1 MSQVWARCVPGQ
13 MKPGRCVPEGLS
25 TSEEQVGQLLGSS
38 PSPGTPESSL
48 HEALDQC
55 MTALDLFL
63 TNQFSEALSYLK
75 PRTKESMY
83 HSLTY
88 ATILEMQAMMT
99 FDPQD
104 ILLAGNMMKEAQM
117 LCQRHRRKSSV
128 TDSFSSLVNR
138 PTLGQFTEEEI
149 HAEVCYAECLLQRAA
164 LTFLQDENMVSFIK
178 GGIKVRNSYQTYN
191 SQDHQNCMNPP
202 PGSLPEAQLE
212 GVPAP
217 NPHPQ
222 QWLKQ
227 DLASLCREL
236 DSLVQSSQYCKG
248 ENHPHF
254 EGGVKLGVGAFN
266 LTLSMLPTRI
276 LRLLEFVGFSGNKD
290 YGLLQLEE
298 GASGHSFRAVLCVML
313 LLCYHTFLTF
323 VLGTGNVNIEEA
335 EKLLKPYLNRYPKGA
350 IFLFF
355 AGRIEVIKGNIDAAI
370 RRFEECCEAQQH
382 WKQFHHMCYWEL
394 MWCFTYKGQ
403 WKMSYFYADL
413 LSKENCWSK
422 ATYIYMK
429 AAYLSMFGKEEY
441 KPFGDDEV
449 ELFRAVP
456 GLKLKIAGKSL
467 PTEKFAIRKSR
478 RYLSSKPISLP
489 VPALEMM
496 YIWNGY
502 AVIGK
507 QPTLTDGM
515 LEIITKAEE
524 MLEKGP
530 ENEYSVDDECLVKLL
545 KGLCLKYLG
554 RAREAEENFRSISA
568 NEKKIKY
575 DHYLIP
581 NALLELALL
590 FMEQGRN
597 EEAIKLLESAKQ
609 NYKNYSMESRTH
621 FRIQAATLQ
630 AKSSL
635 ENSSRSMV
643 SSVSL

>member
-1 MSQVWARCVPGQ
+1 MA
-13 MKPGRCVPEGLS
+13 
-25 TSEEQVGQLLGSS
+25 TVGAPDTL
-38 PSPGTPESSL
+38 PTGTPVSSL

-75 PRTKESMY
+75 PRTKDSMY

-117 LCQRHRRKSSV
+117 LCQRHRKKSSV
-128 TDSFSSLVNR
+128 TDSFSNLVHR
-138 PTLGQFTEEEI
+138 PTMDQFTEEEI

-164 LTFLQDENMVSFIK
+164 LTFLQ
-178 GGIKVRNSYQTYN
+178 
-191 SQDHQNCMNPP
+191 
-202 PGSLPEAQLE
+202 
-212 GVPAP
+212 
-217 NPHPQ
+217 
-222 QWLKQ
+222 
-227 DLASLCREL
+227 
-236 DSLVQSSQYCKG
+236 
-248 ENHPHF
+248 
-254 EGGVKLGVGAFN
+254 
-266 LTLSMLPTRI
+266 TLSMLPTRI

-313 LLCYHTFLTF
+313 LLCYHTFLIF

-335 EKLLKPYLNRYPKGA
+335 EKLLKPYLKRYPKGA

-355 AGRIEVIKGNIDAAI
+355 AGRIEAIKGNVDAAV

-382 WKQFHHMCYWEL
+382 WRQFHHMCYWEL
-394 MWCFTYKGQ
+394 MWCSTYKGQ
-403 WKMSYFYADL
+403 WKAAYFYADL
-413 LSKENCWSK
+413 LSKENSWSK

-429 AAYLSMFGKEEY
+429 AAYLSMFGKEDY

-478 RYLSSKPISLP
+478 RYLSPKPISLP
-489 VPALEMM
+489 IPALEMM

-507 QPTLTDGM
+507 QKELTDGI

-524 MLEKGP
+524 MLEKDP

-554 RAREAEENFRSISA
+554 RVQEAEENFRSISA

-597 EEAIKLLESAKQ
+597 EEAVKLLETAKQ

-621 FRIQAATLQ
+621 FRIQAAILQ

-635 ENSSRSMV
+635 ENGSRSMV
-643 SSVSL
+643 SPVSL

>member
-1 MSQVWARCVPGQ
+1 MTTAGAPG
-13 MKPGRCVPEGLS
+13 
-25 TSEEQVGQLLGSS
+25 S
-38 PSPGTPESSL
+38 PPAGTPVSSL

-63 TNQFSEALSYLK
+63 TNQFSEALNYLK

-104 ILLAGNMMKEAQM
+104 ILRAGNMMKEAQS

-128 TDSFSSLVNR
+128 TDSFSSLVHR
-138 PTLGQFTEEEI
+138 PTMDQFTEEEI

-178 GGIKVRNSYQTYN
+178 GGIRVRNSYQTY
-191 SQDHQNCMNPP
+191 
-202 PGSLPEAQLE
+202 
-212 GVPAP
+212 
-217 NPHPQ
+217 
-222 QWLKQ
+222 K
-227 DLASLCREL
+227 EL
-236 DSLVQSSQYCKG
+236 DSLMQSSQYCKG
-248 ENHPHF
+248 ENHRHF

-298 GASGHSFRAVLCVML
+298 GASGHSFRAVLCVLL

-323 VLGTGNVNIEEA
+323 VLGTGNVNTEEA
-335 EKLLKPYLNRYPKGA
+335 EKLLKPYLKQYPKGA

-355 AGRIEVIKGNIDAAI
+355 AGRIEAIKGNIDTAI

-403 WKMSYFYADL
+403 WKMAYFYADL
-413 LSKENCWSK
+413 LSKENSWSK

-429 AAYLSMFGKEEY
+429 AAYLSMFGKEDY

-478 RYLSSKPISLP
+478 RYLSPKPVSLP
-489 VPALEMM
+489 IPAL
-496 YIWNGY
+496 
-502 AVIGK
+502 V
-507 QPTLTDGM
+507 
-515 LEIITKAEE
+515 
-524 MLEKGP
+524 

-554 RAREAEENFRSISA
+554 RVQEAEENFRSISA

-597 EEAIKLLESAKQ
+597 EEAVKLLETAKQ

-635 ENSSRSMV
+635 ENGNRSMV

>member
-1 MSQVWARCVPGQ
+1 MTTAGAPGAL
-13 MKPGRCVPEGLS
+13 PA
-25 TSEEQVGQLLGSS
+25 
-38 PSPGTPESSL
+38 GTPVSNL

-104 ILLAGNMMKEAQM
+104 ILLAGNMMKEAQL

-128 TDSFSSLVNR
+128 TDSFSNLVHR
-138 PTLGQFTEEEI
+138 PTMDQFTEEEI

-164 LTFLQDENMVSFIK
+164 LTFLQVGISPFAGRLEISDQLPCPCQMDEHTPLCLPTLLLGCFGSQAWAGSQHLSLLQDENMVSFIK
-178 GGIKVRNSYQTYN
+178 GGIKVRNSYQTY
-191 SQDHQNCMNPP
+191 
-202 PGSLPEAQLE
+202 
-212 GVPAP
+212 
-217 NPHPQ
+217 
-222 QWLKQ
+222 K
-227 DLASLCREL
+227 EL
-236 DSLVQSSQYCKG
+236 DNLVQSSQYCKG
-248 ENHPHF
+248 SSYRHF

-355 AGRIEVIKGNIDAAI
+355 AGRIEAIKGNIDAAI

-413 LSKENCWSK
+413 LSKENSWSK

-429 AAYLSMFGKEEY
+429 AAYLSMFGKEDY

-449 ELFRAVP
+449 ELFR
-456 GLKLKIAGKSL
+456 
-467 PTEKFAIRKSR
+467 
-478 RYLSSKPISLP
+478 
-489 VPALEMM
+489 
-496 YIWNGY
+496 
-502 AVIGK
+502 
-507 QPTLTDGM
+507 
-515 LEIITKAEE
+515 
-524 MLEKGP
+524 
-530 ENEYSVDDECLVKLL
+530 
-545 KGLCLKYLG
+545 
-554 RAREAEENFRSISA
+554 
-568 NEKKIKY
+568 
-575 DHYLIP
+575 
-581 NALLELALL
+581 
-590 FMEQGRN
+590 
-597 EEAIKLLESAKQ
+597 
-609 NYKNYSMESRTH
+609 
-621 FRIQAATLQ
+621 
-630 AKSSL
+630 
-635 ENSSRSMV
+635 
-643 SSVSL
+643 

>member
-1 MSQVWARCVPGQ
+1 MTTAGGPGAL
-13 MKPGRCVPEGLS
+13 PA
-25 TSEEQVGQLLGSS
+25 GS
-38 PSPGTPESSL
+38 PVSSL

-55 MTALDLFL
+55 MIALDLFL

-104 ILLAGNMMKEAQM
+104 ILLAGTMMKEAQS
-117 LCQRHRRKSSV
+117 LCQRYRKKLSMS
-128 TDSFSSLVNR
+128 DSLSNLVHR
-138 PTLGQFTEEEI
+138 PTLDQFTEEEI

-191 SQDHQNCMNPP
+191 KELS
-202 PGSLPEAQLE
+202 SLRGQMRPVK
-212 GVPAP
+212 GIVPLGTQYGAV
-217 NPHPQ
+217 
-222 QWLKQ
+222 
-227 DLASLCREL
+227 SGEL
-236 DSLVQSSQYCKG
+236 DSLVQSSQYCRG
-248 ENHPHF
+248 ESHRHF

-298 GASGHSFRAVLCVML
+298 GAAGHSFRAVLCVML

-355 AGRIEVIKGNIDAAI
+355 AGRIEAIKGNIDAAI
-370 RRFEECCEAQQH
+370 RRFEECCEAQQR

-403 WKMSYFYADL
+403 WKMAYFYADL
-413 LSKENCWSK
+413 LSKENSWSK

-429 AAYLSMFGKEEY
+429 AAYLSMFGKEDY

-449 ELFRAVP
+449 ELFRSAPPWCSCSRSSVDRP
-456 GLKLKIAGKSL
+456 GCARLEAQNCWQVSTHREVCHPQVQTLPLPQPHLTANPCSDGKTEALLRQRPRTDL
-467 PTEKFAIRKSR
+467 PHSH
-478 RYLSSKPISLP
+478 SQ
-489 VPALEMM
+489 EMM

-507 QPTLTDGM
+507 QPKLTDGM
-515 LEIITKAEE
+515 LEVITKAEE
-524 MLEKGP
+524 MLASGP
-530 ENEYSVDDECLVKLL
+530 ENEYSADDDCLVKLL

-554 RAREAEENFRSISA
+554 RIQEAEENFRSISA
-568 NEKKIKY
+568 SEKKIKY

-597 EEAIKLLESAKQ
+597 EEAIKLLDSAKQ

-630 AKSSL
+630 ARSSL
-635 ENSSRSMV
+635 DGSRSTV

>member
-1 MSQVWARCVPGQ
+1 MNECPRLTAEARLSLPRWPGNAAG
-13 MKPGRCVPEGLS
+13 PRELR
-25 TSEEQVGQLLGSS
+25 S
-38 PSPGTPESSL
+38 PVSSL

-55 MTALDLFL
+55 MIALDLFL

-104 ILLAGNMMKEAQM
+104 ILLAGTMMKEAQS
-117 LCQRHRRKSSV
+117 LCQRYRKKLSMS
-128 TDSFSSLVNR
+128 DSLSNLVHR
-138 PTLGQFTEEEI
+138 PTLDQFTEEEI

-191 SQDHQNCMNPP
+191 KELS
-202 PGSLPEAQLE
+202 SLRGQMRPVK
-212 GVPAP
+212 GIVPLGTQYGAV
-217 NPHPQ
+217 
-222 QWLKQ
+222 
-227 DLASLCREL
+227 SGEL
-236 DSLVQSSQYCKG
+236 DSLVQSSQYCRG
-248 ENHPHF
+248 ESHRHF

-298 GASGHSFRAVLCVML
+298 GAAGHSFRAVLCVML

-355 AGRIEVIKGNIDAAI
+355 AGRIEAIKGNIDAAI
-370 RRFEECCEAQQH
+370 RRFEECCEAQQR

-403 WKMSYFYADL
+403 WKMAYFYADL
-413 LSKENCWSK
+413 LSKENSWSK

-429 AAYLSMFGKEEY
+429 AAYLSMFGKEDY

-478 RYLSSKPISLP
+478 RYLSPNPISLP
-489 VPALEMM
+489 IPALEMM

-507 QPTLTDGM
+507 QPKLTDGM
-515 LEIITKAEE
+515 LEVITKAEE
-524 MLEKGP
+524 MLASGP
-530 ENEYSVDDECLVKLL
+530 ENEYSADDDCLVKLL

-554 RAREAEENFRSISA
+554 RIQEAEENFRSISA
-568 NEKKIKY
+568 SEKKIKY

-597 EEAIKLLESAKQ
+597 EEAIKLLDSAKQ

-630 AKSSL
+630 ARSSL
-635 ENSSRSMV
+635 DGSRSTV

>member
-1 MSQVWARCVPGQ
+1 MGQWLSLPEDQVRWRHSPQGSVHSGHLGSVVGDPHTSAGNAGERGPRGEVARVLALDSGG
-13 MKPGRCVPEGLS
+13 MD
-25 TSEEQVGQLLGSS
+25 SS
-38 PSPGTPESSL
+38 PSLPLTRTPESSL

-217 NPHPQ
+217 TPHPQ

-227 DLASLCREL
+227 DLASLYREL

-355 AGRIEVIKGNIDAAI
+355 AGRIEVIKGNIDAA
-370 RRFEECCEAQQH
+370 
-382 WKQFHHMCYWEL
+382 
-394 MWCFTYKGQ
+394 
-403 WKMSYFYADL
+403 
-413 LSKENCWSK
+413 
-422 ATYIYMK
+422 TYIYMK
-429 AAYLSMFGKEEY
+429 AAYLSMFGEEEY
-441 KPFGDDEV
+441 KPFGDNEV

-478 RYLSSKPISLP
+478 RYLSSNPISLP

-554 RAREAEENFRSISA
+554 RVREAEENFRSISA

>member
-1 MSQVWARCVPGQ
+1 MSFLTTWKEAASRKSNC
-13 MKPGRCVPEGLS
+13 R
-25 TSEEQVGQLLGSS
+25 
-38 PSPGTPESSL
+38 TPESSL

-178 GGIKVRNSYQTYN
+178 GGIKVRNSYQTY
-191 SQDHQNCMNPP
+191 
-202 PGSLPEAQLE
+202 
-212 GVPAP
+212 
-217 NPHPQ
+217 
-222 QWLKQ
+222 K
-227 DLASLCREL
+227 EL
-236 DSLVQSSQYCKG
+236 DSLVQSSRYCKG

-429 AAYLSMFGKEEY
+429 AAYLSMFGKEDY
-441 KPFGDDEV
+441 KPFGDNEV

-478 RYLSSKPISLP
+478 RYLSSNPISLP

-507 QPTLTDGM
+507 QPKLTDGI

-554 RAREAEENFRSISA
+554 RVQEAEENFRSISA

-590 FMEQGRN
+590 LMEQGRN

>member
-1 MSQVWARCVPGQ
+1 
-13 MKPGRCVPEGLS
+13 
-25 TSEEQVGQLLGSS
+25 
-38 PSPGTPESSL
+38 
-48 HEALDQC
+48 
-55 MTALDLFL
+55 
-63 TNQFSEALSYLK
+63 
-75 PRTKESMY
+75 
-83 HSLTY
+83 
-88 ATILEMQAMMT
+88 
-99 FDPQD
+99 
-104 ILLAGNMMKEAQM
+104 
-117 LCQRHRRKSSV
+117 
-128 TDSFSSLVNR
+128 
-138 PTLGQFTEEEI
+138 
-149 HAEVCYAECLLQRAA
+149 
-164 LTFLQDENMVSFIK
+164 
-178 GGIKVRNSYQTYN
+178 
-191 SQDHQNCMNPP
+191 
-202 PGSLPEAQLE
+202 
-212 GVPAP
+212 
-217 NPHPQ
+217 
-222 QWLKQ
+222 
-227 DLASLCREL
+227 
-236 DSLVQSSQYCKG
+236 
-248 ENHPHF
+248 
-254 EGGVKLGVGAFN
+254 
-266 LTLSMLPTRI
+266 MLPTRI

-355 AGRIEVIKGNIDAAI
+355 AGRIEVIKGNIDAA
-370 RRFEECCEAQQH
+370 
-382 WKQFHHMCYWEL
+382 
-394 MWCFTYKGQ
+394 
-403 WKMSYFYADL
+403 
-413 LSKENCWSK
+413 
-422 ATYIYMK
+422 TYIYMK
-429 AAYLSMFGKEEY
+429 AAYLSMFGEEEY
-441 KPFGDDEV
+441 KPFGDNEV

-478 RYLSSKPISLP
+478 RYLSSNPISLP

-554 RAREAEENFRSISA
+554 RVREAEENFRSISA

>member
-1 MSQVWARCVPGQ
+1 
-13 MKPGRCVPEGLS
+13 
-25 TSEEQVGQLLGSS
+25 
-38 PSPGTPESSL
+38 
-48 HEALDQC
+48 

-63 TNQFSEALSYLK
+63 TNQFSEALNYLK

-104 ILLAGNMMKEAQM
+104 ILLAGNMMKEAQL
-117 LCQRHRRKSSV
+117 LCQRHRKKSSV
-128 TDSFSSLVNR
+128 TDSFSNLVHR
-138 PTLGQFTEEEI
+138 PTMDQFTEEEI

-178 GGIKVRNSYQTYN
+178 GGIKVRNSYQTY
-191 SQDHQNCMNPP
+191 
-202 PGSLPEAQLE
+202 
-212 GVPAP
+212 
-217 NPHPQ
+217 
-222 QWLKQ
+222 K
-227 DLASLCREL
+227 EL
-236 DSLVQSSQYCKG
+236 DSLVQSSLYCKG
-248 ENHPHF
+248 ESHRHF

-266 LTLSMLPTRI
+266 LGDPAGHGENRIRTQSAAVTLQCLSIWGVGFPGHHLTLSMLPTRI

-335 EKLLKPYLNRYPKGA
+335 EKLLKPYLKRYPKGA

-355 AGRIEVIKGNIDAAI
+355 AGRIEAIKGNVDAAI

-403 WKMSYFYADL
+403 WKMAYFYADL
-413 LSKENCWSK
+413 LSKENSWSK

-429 AAYLSMFGKEEY
+429 AAYLSMFGKEDY

-478 RYLSSKPISLP
+478 RYLSPNPISLP
-489 VPALEMM
+489 IPALEMM

-507 QPTLTDGM
+507 QPELTDGI
-515 LEIITKAEE
+515 LEIITTAEE
-524 MLEKGP
+524 MLENGP

-554 RAREAEENFRSISA
+554 RVQEAEENFKSISA

-597 EEAIKLLESAKQ
+597 EEAVKLLETAKQ

-621 FRIQAATLQ
+621 FRIQAAILQ

-635 ENSSRSMV
+635 ENGSRSMV

>member
-1 MSQVWARCVPGQ
+1 MTTAGAPG
-13 MKPGRCVPEGLS
+13 
-25 TSEEQVGQLLGSS
+25 S
-38 PSPGTPESSL
+38 PPAGTPVSSL

-63 TNQFSEALSYLK
+63 TNQFSEALNYLK

-104 ILLAGNMMKEAQM
+104 ILRAGNMMKEAQS

-128 TDSFSSLVNR
+128 TDSFSSLVHR
-138 PTLGQFTEEEI
+138 PTMDQFTEEEI

-178 GGIKVRNSYQTYN
+178 GGIRVRNSYQTY
-191 SQDHQNCMNPP
+191 
-202 PGSLPEAQLE
+202 
-212 GVPAP
+212 
-217 NPHPQ
+217 
-222 QWLKQ
+222 K
-227 DLASLCREL
+227 EL
-236 DSLVQSSQYCKG
+236 DSLMQSSQYCKG
-248 ENHPHF
+248 ENHRHF

-276 LRLLEFVGFSGNKD
+276 LRLLEFVGFSGNKVLLASACLSFPQD

-298 GASGHSFRAVLCVML
+298 GASGHSFRAVLCVLL

-323 VLGTGNVNIEEA
+323 VLGTGNVNTEEA
-335 EKLLKPYLNRYPKGA
+335 EKLLKPYLKQYPKGA

-355 AGRIEVIKGNIDAAI
+355 AGRIEAIKGNIDTAI

-403 WKMSYFYADL
+403 WKMAYFYADL
-413 LSKENCWSK
+413 LSKENSWSK

-429 AAYLSMFGKEEY
+429 AAYLSMFGKEDY

-478 RYLSSKPISLP
+478 RYLSPKPVSLP
-489 VPALEMM
+489 IPAL
-496 YIWNGY
+496 
-502 AVIGK
+502 V
-507 QPTLTDGM
+507 
-515 LEIITKAEE
+515 
-524 MLEKGP
+524 

-554 RAREAEENFRSISA
+554 RVQEAEENFRSISA

-597 EEAIKLLESAKQ
+597 EEAVKLLETAKQ

-635 ENSSRSMV
+635 ENGNRSMV

>member
-1 MSQVWARCVPGQ
+1 MAFLTAWKGAASGKRD
-13 MKPGRCVPEGLS
+13 RR
-25 TSEEQVGQLLGSS
+25 
-38 PSPGTPESSL
+38 TPVSGL

-75 PRTKESMY
+75 PRTKDSMY

-117 LCQRHRRKSSV
+117 LCQRHRKKSSV
-128 TDSFSSLVNR
+128 TDSFSNLVHR
-138 PTLGQFTEEEI
+138 PTMDQFTEEEI

-178 GGIKVRNSYQTYN
+178 GGIKVRNSYQTY
-191 SQDHQNCMNPP
+191 
-202 PGSLPEAQLE
+202 
-212 GVPAP
+212 
-217 NPHPQ
+217 
-222 QWLKQ
+222 K
-227 DLASLCREL
+227 EL

-248 ENHPHF
+248 ENHRHF

-335 EKLLKPYLNRYPKGA
+335 EKLLKPYLKRYP
-350 IFLFF
+350 
-355 AGRIEVIKGNIDAAI
+355 
-370 RRFEECCEAQQH
+370 
-382 WKQFHHMCYWEL
+382 
-394 MWCFTYKGQ
+394 
-403 WKMSYFYADL
+403 
-413 LSKENCWSK
+413 K

-429 AAYLSMFGKEEY
+429 AAYLSMFGKEDY

-478 RYLSSKPISLP
+478 RYLSPKPISLP
-489 VPALEMM
+489 IPALEMM

-507 QPTLTDGM
+507 QKELTDGI
-515 LEIITKAEE
+515 LEIITRAEE

-545 KGLCLKYLG
+545 KGLCLKYVG
-554 RAREAEENFRSISA
+554 RVQEAEENFRSISA

-597 EEAIKLLESAKQ
+597 EEAVKLLETAKQ

-621 FRIQAATLQ
+621 FRIQAAILQ

-635 ENSSRSMV
+635 ENGSRSMV
-643 SSVSL
+643 SPVSL

>member
-1 MSQVWARCVPGQ
+1 MPRI
-13 MKPGRCVPEGLS
+13 
-25 TSEEQVGQLLGSS
+25 SS
-38 PSPGTPESSL
+38 PRTPESSL

-164 LTFLQDENMVSFIK
+164 LTFLQGSSQGGAVRPRHLFLLQDENMVSFIK
-178 GGIKVRNSYQTYN
+178 GGIKVRNSYQTY
-191 SQDHQNCMNPP
+191 
-202 PGSLPEAQLE
+202 
-212 GVPAP
+212 
-217 NPHPQ
+217 
-222 QWLKQ
+222 K
-227 DLASLCREL
+227 EL

-323 VLGTGNVNIEEA
+323 VLGTGSVNIEEA

-355 AGRIEVIKGNIDAAI
+355 AGRIEVIKGNIDAVSDGGLGRGWGSLGLSQASSKSGTWGPQE
-370 RRFEECCEAQQH
+370 RTNQRAGEGEALWTEQPGKMEEEA
-382 WKQFHHMCYWEL
+382 FVVPGILTGRYRTAAL
-394 MWCFTYKGQ
+394 Q
-403 WKMSYFYADL
+403 WK
-413 LSKENCWSK
+413 
-422 ATYIYMK
+422 
-429 AAYLSMFGKEEY
+429 
-441 KPFGDDEV
+441 EV
-449 ELFRAVP
+449 RGGA
-456 GLKLKIAGKSL
+456 
-467 PTEKFAIRKSR
+467 
-478 RYLSSKPISLP
+478 
-489 VPALEMM
+489 
-496 YIWNGY
+496 
-502 AVIGK
+502 
-507 QPTLTDGM
+507 
-515 LEIITKAEE
+515 
-524 MLEKGP
+524 
-530 ENEYSVDDECLVKLL
+530 
-545 KGLCLKYLG
+545 
-554 RAREAEENFRSISA
+554 
-568 NEKKIKY
+568 
-575 DHYLIP
+575 
-581 NALLELALL
+581 
-590 FMEQGRN
+590 
-597 EEAIKLLESAKQ
+597 
-609 NYKNYSMESRTH
+609 
-621 FRIQAATLQ
+621 
-630 AKSSL
+630 
-635 ENSSRSMV
+635 
-643 SSVSL
+643 

>member
-1 MSQVWARCVPGQ
+1 MGQ
-13 MKPGRCVPEGLS
+13 KGHKDSLCPRGRTPVS
-25 TSEEQVGQLLGSS
+25 T
-38 PSPGTPESSL
+38 L

-55 MTALDLFL
+55 MIALDLFL

-104 ILLAGNMMKEAQM
+104 ILLAGNMMKEAQL
-117 LCQRHRRKSSV
+117 LCQRYRRKSSM
-128 TDSFSSLVNR
+128 TDSFSSLVHR

-178 GGIKVRNSYQTYN
+178 GGIKVRNSYQTY
-191 SQDHQNCMNPP
+191 
-202 PGSLPEAQLE
+202 
-212 GVPAP
+212 
-217 NPHPQ
+217 
-222 QWLKQ
+222 K
-227 DLASLCREL
+227 EL
-236 DSLVQSSQYCKG
+236 DSLVQSSHYCKG
-248 ENHPHF
+248 ENHRHF

-298 GASGHSFRAVLCVML
+298 GAAGHSFRAVLCVML

-355 AGRIEVIKGNIDAAI
+355 AGRIEAIKGNVDTN
-370 RRFEECCEAQQH
+370 Q
-382 WKQFHHMCYWEL
+382 
-394 MWCFTYKGQ
+394 
-403 WKMSYFYADL
+403 
-413 LSKENCWSK
+413 ENSWSK
-422 ATYIYMK
+422 GLATYVYMK
-429 AAYLSMFGKEEY
+429 AAYLSMFGKEDY

-449 ELFRAVP
+449 ELFRTVP

-478 RYLSSKPISLP
+478 RYLSPNPISLP
-489 VPALEMM
+489 IPALEMM

-507 QPTLTDGM
+507 QPELTEGI
-515 LEIITKAEE
+515 LEIITKVEE
-524 MLEKGP
+524 TLEKGP
-530 ENEYSVDDECLVKLL
+530 ENEYSVDDKCLVKLL

-554 RAREAEENFRSISA
+554 RVQAAEQNFRIIPA
-568 NEKKIKY
+568 IEKKIKY

-590 FMEQGRN
+590 CMEQGRN
-597 EEAIKLLESAKQ
+597 EEAIKLLESAKH

-621 FRIQAATLQ
+621 FRIQAATVQ
-630 AKSSL
+630 ARSSL
-635 ENSSRSMV
+635 ENGHRSMV

>member
-1 MSQVWARCVPGQ
+1 MAFLTAWKGAASGKSER
-13 MKPGRCVPEGLS
+13 R
-25 TSEEQVGQLLGSS
+25 TSV
-38 PSPGTPESSL
+38 SSL

-63 TNQFSEALSYLK
+63 TNQFSEALGYLK

-88 ATILEMQAMMT
+88 ATILGMQAMMT

-104 ILLAGNMMKEAQM
+104 ILLAGNMMKEAQS
-117 LCQRHRRKSSV
+117 LCQRHRKKSSV
-128 TDSFSSLVNR
+128 SDSFSSLVHR
-138 PTLGQFTEEEI
+138 TTVDQFTEEEI

-164 LTFLQDENMVSFIK
+164 LTFLQDETMVSFIK
-178 GGIKVRNSYQTYN
+178 GGIKVRNSYRTY
-191 SQDHQNCMNPP
+191 
-202 PGSLPEAQLE
+202 
-212 GVPAP
+212 
-217 NPHPQ
+217 
-222 QWLKQ
+222 K
-227 DLASLCREL
+227 EL
-236 DSLVQSSQYCKG
+236 DSLVQSSQYSKG
-248 ENHPHF
+248 ENHRHF

-323 VLGTGNVNIEEA
+323 VLGTGNVNIEQA
-335 EKLLKPYLNRYPKGA
+335 ETLLKPYLKRYPKGT

-355 AGRIEVIKGNIDAAI
+355 AGRIEAIKGNIDTAI

-403 WKMSYFYADL
+403 WKMAYFYADL
-413 LSKENCWSK
+413 LSKENSWSK

-429 AAYLSMFGKEEY
+429 AAYLSMFGAEDY

-478 RYLSSKPISLP
+478 RYLSPNPVPLP
-489 VPALEMM
+489 VPALMGRNPRIDLLPCPQEMM

-507 QPTLTDGM
+507 KPELTDGI

-524 MLEKGP
+524 MLERAP
-530 ENEYSVDDECLVKLL
+530 ENEYSVDDDCLVKLL

-554 RAREAEENFRSISA
+554 RVQEAEENFRSISA

-590 FMEQGRN
+590 FLEQGRS
-597 EEAIKLLESAKQ
+597 EEAIKLLETAKQ

-635 ENSSRSMV
+635 ANGSRSMV

>member
-1 MSQVWARCVPGQ
+1 
-13 MKPGRCVPEGLS
+13 
-25 TSEEQVGQLLGSS
+25 
-38 PSPGTPESSL
+38 
-48 HEALDQC
+48 

-104 ILLAGNMMKEAQM
+104 ILLAGNMMKEAQL

-128 TDSFSSLVNR
+128 TDSFSNLVHR
-138 PTLGQFTEEEI
+138 PTMDQFTEEEI

-178 GGIKVRNSYQTYN
+178 GGIKVRNSYQTY
-191 SQDHQNCMNPP
+191 
-202 PGSLPEAQLE
+202 
-212 GVPAP
+212 
-217 NPHPQ
+217 
-222 QWLKQ
+222 K
-227 DLASLCREL
+227 EL
-236 DSLVQSSQYCKG
+236 DNLVQSSQYCKG
-248 ENHPHF
+248 SSHRHF

-355 AGRIEVIKGNIDAAI
+355 AGRIEAIKGNIDAAI

-413 LSKENCWSK
+413 LSKENSWSK

-429 AAYLSMFGKEEY
+429 AAYLSMFGKEDY

-478 RYLSSKPISLP
+478 RYLSPNPISLP
-489 VPALEMM
+489 IPALEMM

-507 QPTLTDGM
+507 QPELTDGM
-515 LEIITKAEE
+515 LEIITNAEE
-524 MLEKGP
+524 MLAKGP
-530 ENEYSVDDECLVKLL
+530 GDYTQALEPARLGQVFTVEDSLSQKCFSSLLYSENEYSADDQCLVKLL

-554 RAREAEENFRSISA
+554 RIEEAEENFRSISA

-635 ENSSRSMV
+635 ENGTRSIV
-643 SSVSL
+643 SSLSL

>member
-1 MSQVWARCVPGQ
+1 MTTASGPGDL
-13 MKPGRCVPEGLS
+13 PA
-25 TSEEQVGQLLGSS
+25 GS
-38 PSPGTPESSL
+38 PVSSL

-104 ILLAGNMMKEAQM
+104 ILLAGNMMKEAQS
-117 LCQRHRRKSSV
+117 LCQRHRRKSSM
-128 TDSFSSLVNR
+128 TDSFSNLVHR
-138 PTLGQFTEEEI
+138 PTIDQFTEEEI

-178 GGIKVRNSYQTYN
+178 GGIKVRNSYQTY
-191 SQDHQNCMNPP
+191 
-202 PGSLPEAQLE
+202 
-212 GVPAP
+212 
-217 NPHPQ
+217 
-222 QWLKQ
+222 K
-227 DLASLCREL
+227 EL
-236 DSLVQSSQYCKG
+236 DSLVQSSQYSKG
-248 ENHPHF
+248 ESHRHF

-298 GASGHSFRAVLCVML
+298 GATGHSFRAVLCVML

-355 AGRIEVIKGNIDAAI
+355 AGRIEAIKGNIDAAV

-403 WKMSYFYADL
+403 WKMAYFYADL
-413 LSKENCWSK
+413 LSKENSWSK

-429 AAYLSMFGKEEY
+429 AAYLSMFGKEDY

-478 RYLSSKPISLP
+478 RYLSPNPISLP

-507 QPTLTDGM
+507 QPKLTDGM
-515 LEIITKAEE
+515 LEVITKAEE
-524 MLEKGP
+524 MLAMGP
-530 ENEYSVDDECLVKLL
+530 ENEYSADDDCLVKLL

-554 RAREAEENFRSISA
+554 RIQEAEENFRSI
-568 NEKKIKY
+568 
-575 DHYLIP
+575 
-581 NALLELALL
+581 
-590 FMEQGRN
+590 
-597 EEAIKLLESAKQ
+597 SAKQ

-630 AKSSL
+630 ARSSL
-635 ENSSRSMV
+635 EDGNRSLV

>member
-1 MSQVWARCVPGQ
+1 
-13 MKPGRCVPEGLS
+13 
-25 TSEEQVGQLLGSS
+25 
-38 PSPGTPESSL
+38 
-48 HEALDQC
+48 

-104 ILLAGNMMKEAQM
+104 ILLAGNMMKEAQL

-128 TDSFSSLVNR
+128 TDSFSNLVHR
-138 PTLGQFTEEEI
+138 PTMDQFTEEEI

-178 GGIKVRNSYQTYN
+178 GGIKVRNSYQTY
-191 SQDHQNCMNPP
+191 
-202 PGSLPEAQLE
+202 
-212 GVPAP
+212 
-217 NPHPQ
+217 
-222 QWLKQ
+222 K
-227 DLASLCREL
+227 EL
-236 DSLVQSSQYCKG
+236 DNLVQSSQYCKG
-248 ENHPHF
+248 SSHRHF

-355 AGRIEVIKGNIDAAI
+355 AGRIEAIKGNIDAAI

-413 LSKENCWSK
+413 LSKENSWSK

-429 AAYLSMFGKEEY
+429 AAYLSMFGKEDY

-478 RYLSSKPISLP
+478 RYLSPNPISLP
-489 VPALEMM
+489 IPALEMM

-507 QPTLTDGM
+507 QPELTDGM
-515 LEIITKAEE
+515 LEIITNAEE
-524 MLEKGP
+524 MLAKGP
-530 ENEYSVDDECLVKLL
+530 GDYTQALEPARLGQVFTVEDSLSPKCFSSLLYSENEYSADDQCLVKLL

-554 RAREAEENFRSISA
+554 RIEEAEENFRSISA

-635 ENSSRSMV
+635 ENGTRSIV
-643 SSVSL
+643 SSLSL

>member
-1 MSQVWARCVPGQ
+1 MPRI
-13 MKPGRCVPEGLS
+13 
-25 TSEEQVGQLLGSS
+25 SS
-38 PSPGTPESSL
+38 PRTPESSL

-164 LTFLQDENMVSFIK
+164 LTFLQGSSQGGAVRPRHLFLLQDENMVSFIK
-178 GGIKVRNSYQTYN
+178 GGIKVRNSYQTY
-191 SQDHQNCMNPP
+191 
-202 PGSLPEAQLE
+202 
-212 GVPAP
+212 
-217 NPHPQ
+217 
-222 QWLKQ
+222 K
-227 DLASLCREL
+227 EL

-355 AGRIEVIKGNIDAAI
+355 AGRIEVIKGNIDAVSDGGQGRGWGSLGLSQASSKSGTWGPQE
-370 RRFEECCEAQQH
+370 RTNQRAGEGEALWTEQPGKTEEEA
-382 WKQFHHMCYWEL
+382 FVVPGILTGRYRTAAL
-394 MWCFTYKGQ
+394 Q
-403 WKMSYFYADL
+403 WK
-413 LSKENCWSK
+413 
-422 ATYIYMK
+422 
-429 AAYLSMFGKEEY
+429 
-441 KPFGDDEV
+441 EV
-449 ELFRAVP
+449 RGGA
-456 GLKLKIAGKSL
+456 
-467 PTEKFAIRKSR
+467 
-478 RYLSSKPISLP
+478 
-489 VPALEMM
+489 
-496 YIWNGY
+496 
-502 AVIGK
+502 
-507 QPTLTDGM
+507 
-515 LEIITKAEE
+515 
-524 MLEKGP
+524 
-530 ENEYSVDDECLVKLL
+530 
-545 KGLCLKYLG
+545 
-554 RAREAEENFRSISA
+554 
-568 NEKKIKY
+568 
-575 DHYLIP
+575 
-581 NALLELALL
+581 
-590 FMEQGRN
+590 
-597 EEAIKLLESAKQ
+597 
-609 NYKNYSMESRTH
+609 
-621 FRIQAATLQ
+621 
-630 AKSSL
+630 
-635 ENSSRSMV
+635 
-643 SSVSL
+643 

>member
-1 MSQVWARCVPGQ
+1 
-13 MKPGRCVPEGLS
+13 
-25 TSEEQVGQLLGSS
+25 
-38 PSPGTPESSL
+38 
-48 HEALDQC
+48 

-104 ILLAGNMMKEAQM
+104 ILLAGNMMKEAQS

-128 TDSFSSLVNR
+128 TDSFSNLVHR
-138 PTLGQFTEEEI
+138 PTLDQFTEEEI

-178 GGIKVRNSYQTYN
+178 GGIKVRNSYQTY
-191 SQDHQNCMNPP
+191 
-202 PGSLPEAQLE
+202 
-212 GVPAP
+212 
-217 NPHPQ
+217 
-222 QWLKQ
+222 K
-227 DLASLCREL
+227 EL
-236 DSLVQSSQYCKG
+236 DNLVQSSQYCKG
-248 ENHPHF
+248 ENHRHF

-298 GASGHSFRAVLCVML
+298 GAAGHSFRAVLCVML

-335 EKLLKPYLNRYPKGA
+335 EKLLKPYLKRYPKGA

-355 AGRIEVIKGNIDAAI
+355 AGRIEAIKGNVDAAI
-370 RRFEECCEAQQH
+370 QRFEECCEAQQH

-403 WKMSYFYADL
+403 WKMAYLYADL
-413 LSKENCWSK
+413 LSKENSWSK
-422 ATYIYMK
+422 SRARLEAQDCREISTHR
-429 AAYLSMFGKEEY
+429 
-441 KPFGDDEV
+441 EV
-449 ELFRAVP
+449 RHPE
-456 GLKLKIAGKSL
+456 IQTL
-467 PTEKFAIRKSR
+467 PLPQPDLLANP
-478 RYLSSKPISLP
+478 SS
-489 VPALEMM
+489 
-496 YIWNGY
+496 
-502 AVIGK
+502 
-507 QPTLTDGM
+507 
-515 LEIITKAEE
+515 
-524 MLEKGP
+524 

-554 RAREAEENFRSISA
+554 RVQEAEENFRSIPA

-597 EEAIKLLESAKQ
+597 EEAVKLLETAKQ

-635 ENSSRSMV
+635 ENGSRSMV

>member
-1 MSQVWARCVPGQ
+1 MPRI
-13 MKPGRCVPEGLS
+13 
-25 TSEEQVGQLLGSS
+25 SS
-38 PSPGTPESSL
+38 PRTPESSL

-164 LTFLQDENMVSFIK
+164 LTFLQGSSQGGAVRPRHLFLLQDENMVSFIK
-178 GGIKVRNSYQTYN
+178 GGIKVRNSYQTY
-191 SQDHQNCMNPP
+191 
-202 PGSLPEAQLE
+202 
-212 GVPAP
+212 
-217 NPHPQ
+217 
-222 QWLKQ
+222 K
-227 DLASLCREL
+227 EL

-355 AGRIEVIKGNIDAAI
+355 AGRIEVIKGNIDAVSDGGPGRGWGSLRLSQASSKSGTCDI
-370 RRFEECCEAQQH
+370 LRRGPSDRAAWEDSEDEA
-382 WKQFHHMCYWEL
+382 F
-394 MWCFTYKGQ
+394 
-403 WKMSYFYADL
+403 
-413 LSKENCWSK
+413 
-422 ATYIYMK
+422 
-429 AAYLSMFGKEEY
+429 
-441 KPFGDDEV
+441 V
-449 ELFRAVP
+449 VP
-456 GLKLKIAGKSL
+456 GILTG
-467 PTEKFAIRKSR
+467 
-478 RYLSSKPISLP
+478 RYRTA
-489 VPALEMM
+489 ALQ
-496 YIWNGY
+496 W
-502 AVIGK
+502 
-507 QPTLTDGM
+507 
-515 LEIITKAEE
+515 
-524 MLEKGP
+524 
-530 ENEYSVDDECLVKLL
+530 
-545 KGLCLKYLG
+545 
-554 RAREAEENFRSISA
+554 REVRGGA
-568 NEKKIKY
+568 
-575 DHYLIP
+575 
-581 NALLELALL
+581 
-590 FMEQGRN
+590 
-597 EEAIKLLESAKQ
+597 
-609 NYKNYSMESRTH
+609 
-621 FRIQAATLQ
+621 
-630 AKSSL
+630 
-635 ENSSRSMV
+635 
-643 SSVSL
+643 